1 MARQDTIGTHRTT
14 VSTHE
19 VPDIGMVTTVR
30 YHNTDVVVFDRDKVT
45 LNSGGWRTRT
55 TMLRMNQTAR
65 QHGLGF
71 RVYQKDWAWFV
82 AYDGQG
88 LFGRVVVE
96 FHDGITNR
104 FPIKTY

>member
-1 MARQDTIGTHRTT
+1 MARQDTIGKHRTT
-14 VSTHE
+14 VTTRY
-19 VPDIGMVTTVR
+19 GVTTVR
-30 YHNTDVVVFDRDKVT
+30 YHSTDVVTFDKDNVT

-55 TMLRMNQTAR
+55 TMLRMSQTSR

-71 RVYQKDWAWFV
+71 RVYQMDWAWFV